1 MDPYFE
7 HLEPETEPPG
17 WLAAILI
24 AVAMAVLFV
33 WLSTAAIGADARNI
47 VITDGDTFKCD
58 IALGFDVVLHDQS
71 VRIKGFDAWESTRRR
86 RTVRVTER
94 ELGKGLEA
102 KAALA
107 NLLHHAEHVGLVE
120 ADGRDPYG
128 RRLLWV
134 YADGKEVGAILRAQG
149 HERK

>member
-1 MDPYFE
+1 MTPYFDDDD
-7 HLEPETEPPG
+7 LSADPPY
-17 WLAAILI
+17 WWQSLVIAIAL
-24 AVAMAVLFV
+24 AVLMV
-33 WLSTAAIGADARNI
+33 VCAAASAADARNI

-58 IALGFDVVLHDQS
+58 IALGFDTVIEDQA
-71 VRIKGFDAWESTRRR
+71 VRINAYDAWETSRRR
-86 RTVRVTER
+86 QTVKITDA
-94 ELGKGLEA
+94 ELAKGMQA

-107 NLLHHAEHVGLVE
+107 NLLHHADHVGLVE
-120 ADGRDPYG
+120 VKGRDPYG